1 MDLNRLMRCAVPTA
15 IVTLAGL
22 PVGMAHAG
30 DPSFL
35 DVGAPNARAGQAAQN
50 EEFFVELHVND
61 EDLAAVLQMLSIQS
75 QRNIVMSQGIS
86 ARVTAN
92 LYGVTFYEA
101 LDAILHVNGYGYI
114 ERGNFIYVYTL
125 EELNQIQQAS
135 RLRQTAVVRLNFL
148 NALDAAEF
156 ATPLLSDG
164 GQIKTNGATTN
175 FNIPDNAPIGADE
188 FAHDATLVIF
198 DYPENIDAIAALI
211 AELDT
216 RPAQVLVEATI
227 LQAQL
232 NEANAFGIDFSIIAD
247 LNFGD
252 FLNVGGPL
260 NPVDGLVGGRGQ
272 RLDALGEQQDVGIG
286 RGTAGQSNIANIDG
300 PSTLKM
306 GVVTNNVSVFVRML
320 DEVTD
325 TTILSKPKILSL
337 NRQPAR
343 VLVGRRVGYLSTT
356 ATDTSTTQ
364 TVEFLDTGTQLFF
377 RPFITNEGLIRMELK
392 PQVSEAIIRS
402 VTDSGGAA
410 VTIPDEITNEL
421 TANVMVRDGNTIV
434 LGGLFRE
441 SIQATR
447 RQVPIL
453 GDIPIIGAA
462 FRGHSDE
469 TNRSEIIFMITPTI
483 VSDNFLAQAGREA
496 MEYVDHV
503 RAGTRAGLLPFSRER
518 QSQQLLLEARKL
530 AAEGRTRRAL
540 HKVQRSLELFPNQP
554 DAIKLRAQITGES
567 KDWPTRSML
576 DDILDREADA
586 VLGTIG
592 EYRAARRNPPAPAKP
607 AKPEPKPETKPS
619 AKATK
624 PAPAPVVNAEPAQ
637 EPGFAAEVTDPA
649 DPFDVSAI
657 FAEEAETNLTPAP
670 TQTRTQTRT
679 QPEPVAQ
686 PIAEVPVE
694 TVVEFEP
701 DWFFAEPEPTPAP
714 ATTTTSSTT
723 NNTRHNNVNNTPA
736 GTTSG
741 NNTARATTSNTT
753 SGARP
758 AVDPNDPLADAMDFL
773 LGGSP
778 AGQAS
783 TGIDLTGELASIVG
797 IEPQPEPGRVFGSLF
812 SGSWSTL
819 KRLGNEGAFQNRF
832 STVPPIE

>member
-1 MDLNRLMRCAVPTA
+1 MEFNRLMRCALPIA
-15 IVTLAGL
+15 IVSLAGL
-22 PVGMAHAG
+22 PAG
-30 DPSFL
+30 LAQADDQSFL
-35 DVGAPNARAGQAAQN
+35 DVGGDLYQGDAAAS

-148 NALDAAEF
+148 NAIDAAEF

-164 GQIKTNGATTN
+164 GQIKTNGATTT
-175 FNIPDNAPIGADE
+175 FSIPDNAPIGADE

-198 DYPENIDAIAALI
+198 DFPENIDAIAGLI

-232 NEANAFGIDFSIIAD
+232 NEANAFGVDFSIIAD

-260 NPVDGLVGGRGQ
+260 NPVDALLSGEGQ
-272 RLDALGEQQDVGIG
+272 RIDASGDQSAVGIG
-286 RGTAGQSNIANIDG
+286 RGTAGQSNVANIDG

-364 TVEFLDTGTQLFF
+364 TVEFLDTGTQLYF
-377 RPFITNEGLIRMELK
+377 RPFITSDGLIRMELK
-392 PQVSEAIIRS
+392 PQVSEAIIRT

-441 SIQATR
+441 SIQASR
-447 RQVPIL
+447 RQIPIL
-453 GDIPIIGAA
+453 GDIPLIGAA
-462 FRGHSDE
+462 FRGHNDE

-483 VSDNFLAQAGREA
+483 VSDDFLAQAGREA
-496 MEYVDHV
+496 SEYVDHV
-503 RAGTRAGLLPFSRER
+503 RAGSRNGLLLFSRER
-518 QSQQLLLEARKL
+518 QSSQLLLEAREL
-530 AAEGRTRRAL
+530 AAKGETRKAL
-540 HKVQRSLELFPNQP
+540 HKVQRSLQLNPNQP
-554 DAIKLRAQITGES
+554 DAIKLRAQITGET
-567 KDWPTRSML
+567 KDWPTRSLL

-586 VLGTIG
+586 VLGSI
-592 EYRAARRNPPAPAKP
+592 NNPAKP
-607 AKPEPKPETKPS
+607 AAGANNTPRRGGGGLTSNGAGVRTTTEPPQAAKPS
-619 AKATK
+619 
-624 PAPAPVVNAEPAQ
+624 E
-637 EPGFAAEVTDPA
+637 
-649 DPFDVSAI
+649 
-657 FAEEAETNLTPAP
+657 
-670 TQTRTQTRT
+670 
-679 QPEPVAQ
+679 PEPVFEPSDFGFQEPSWDTLNLTDSTEPTGRGDKTGAALPLERGGELADAQ
-686 PIAEVPVE
+686 
-694 TVVEFEP
+694 EP
-701 DWFFAEPEPTPAP
+701 DWFFAEIEPLQTPARTEPRVATAQPKAKADHKPGTDQPLPARVAQRQPEPVANPML
-714 ATTTTSSTT
+714 
-723 NNTRHNNVNNTPA
+723 
-736 GTTSG
+736 
-741 NNTARATTSNTT
+741 
-753 SGARP
+753 
-758 AVDPNDPLADAMDFL
+758 DPRDPLADAMDFL
-773 LGGSP
+773 LGGEGAVAD
-778 AGQAS
+778 AGLNRN
-783 TGIDLTGELASIVG
+783 IDLTGDLAQIGGFDLPGGQGQVRSV
-797 IEPQPEPGRVFGSLF
+797 EPGRGFVFGSLF
-812 SGSWSTL
+812 SGSWSTI
-819 KRLGNEGAFQNRF
+819 KTLGGDAGELRYSN
-832 STVPPIE
+832 VPVPE

>member
-1 MDLNRLMRCAVPTA
+1 MEFNRLMRCALPIA
-15 IVTLAGL
+15 IVSLAGL
-22 PVGMAHAG
+22 PAG
-30 DPSFL
+30 LAQADDQSFL
-35 DVGAPNARAGQAAQN
+35 DVGGELHYDDAAAS

-101 LDAILHVNGYGYI
+101 MDAILHVNGYGYI

-148 NALDAAEF
+148 NAIDAAEF

-164 GQIKTNGATTN
+164 GQIKTNGATTT
-175 FNIPDNAPIGADE
+175 FSIPDNAPIGADE
-188 FAHDATLVIF
+188 FAHDATLVVF
-198 DYPENIDAIAALI
+198 DYPENIDAIAGLI

-232 NEANAFGIDFSIIAD
+232 NEANAFGVDFSIIAD

-260 NPVDGLVGGRGQ
+260 NPVDGLLSGEGQ
-272 RLDALGEQQDVGIG
+272 RIDASGDQQSVGIG
-286 RGTAGQSNIANIDG
+286 RGTAGQSNVANIDG

-364 TVEFLDTGTQLFF
+364 TVEFLDTGTQLYF
-377 RPFITNEGLIRMELK
+377 RPFITSDGLIRMELK
-392 PQVSEAIIRS
+392 PQVSEAIIRN
-402 VTDSGGAA
+402 VTDSGGVA

-441 SIQATR
+441 SIQASR
-447 RQVPIL
+447 RQIPLL
-453 GDIPIIGAA
+453 GDIPLIGAA
-462 FRGHSDE
+462 FRGHNDE

-483 VSDNFLAQAGREA
+483 VSDDFLAQAGREA
-496 MEYVDHV
+496 SDYVDHV
-503 RAGTRAGLLPFSRER
+503 RAGSRNGLLLFSRER
-518 QSQQLLLEARKL
+518 QSSQLLLEAREL
-530 AAEGRTRRAL
+530 AAKGDTRKAL
-540 HKVQRSLELFPNQP
+540 HKVQRSLQLNPNQP
-554 DAIKLRAQITGES
+554 DAIKLRAQITGET
-567 KDWPTRSML
+567 KDWPTRSLL

-586 VLGTIG
+586 VLGSLNQRQNPAAANNNQR
-592 EYRAARRNPPAPAKP
+592 RAGGLTSNGANRQPTPEPPQASKP
-607 AKPEPKPETKPS
+607 AE
-619 AKATK
+619 
-624 PAPAPVVNAEPAQ
+624 
-637 EPGFAAEVTDPA
+637 
-649 DPFDVSAI
+649 
-657 FAEEAETNLTPAP
+657 
-670 TQTRTQTRT
+670 
-679 QPEPVAQ
+679 PEPVFETSDFGFQDPDWSDLGLTENADTHTLTHAEPEPSPTRRPREDAVLPFELTGEFTSELAGAQ
-686 PIAEVPVE
+686 PEKTAD
-694 TVVEFEP
+694 EP
-701 DWFFAEPEPTPAP
+701 DWFFAESDTFAKADAKPQAATPPKPAQAP
-714 ATTTTSSTT
+714 SRVATAQPRTQ
-723 NNTRHNNVNNTPA
+723 NNA
-736 GTTSG
+736 I
-741 NNTARATTSNTT
+741 
-753 SGARP
+753 
-758 AVDPNDPLADAMDFL
+758 DPSDPLADAMDFL
-773 LGGSP
+773 IGEQGAAQRGEIGL
-778 AGQAS
+778 
-783 TGIDLTGELASIVG
+783 DLSQELAEISGFTMPNGVQST
-797 IEPQPEPGRVFGSLF
+797 EHGRGFVFGSLF
-812 SGSWSTL
+812 SGSWSTI
-819 KRLGNEGAFQNRF
+819 KNLGGNTGELRYSNVQ
-832 STVPPIE
+832 VPE